1 MPKSPIYER
10 AISLPFKI
18 DDFGNVS
25 STISQEKIWV
35 DRVRSAV
42 GTRLNER
49 VLLQDYGTEIPDNL
63 FENTNTMISTIEEEV
78 ETAFLRDLPTLELD
92 SVVATYDENNDTIF
106 AEVGY
111 FLPNKEQTSVVI
123 GIATLSNNNSIQEEL
138 L

>member
-25 STISQEKIWV
+25 STISQEKIWA

-92 SVVATYDENNDTIF
+92 SVAATYDENNDTIF